1 MNNSAHPT
9 MNTTVKAI
17 SKTNYK
23 NINNNNNNNTNNNN
37 NMKEHLNLSISAP
50 LNRCNMN
57 FEQIQKLNNSN
68 FRINVLQSGDS
79 IINHYN
85 N

>member
-9 MNTTVKAI
+9 MNTNVKAI
-17 SKTNYK
+17 SKTNYI
-23 NINNNNNNNTNNNN
+23 NINNNNNNTNINN
-37 NMKEHLNLSISAP
+37 NMKENLNLSISAP

-68 FRINVLQSGDS
+68 FRINVLQSVDS